1 MPEVDCVTL
10 GIPGEEGPLPRL
22 ASERASLKEE
32 PTDACVIPSREAS
45 PPSAVVIK
53 GPMQGGASLFGPGVL
68 GVRLMG
74 PLSCVL
80 TALPHLDE
88 TLRTQKHSAHEL

>member
-53 GPMQGGASLFGPGVL
+53 GPMQGGKKKKKKLL
-68 GVRLMG
+68 CEQVRKR
-74 PLSCVL
+74 C
-80 TALPHLDE
+80 E
-88 TLRTQKHSAHEL
+88 ERIRRTMNNFNI

>member
-68 GVRLMG
+68 G
-74 PLSCVL
+74 PLG
-80 TALPHLDE
+80 AA
-88 TLRTQKHSAHEL
+88 RAGQ